1 MPARVS
7 NVSWLSMAGPTTAAP
22 CRLSAELDWV
32 GARLWRALG
41 KREKA
46 MFRSL
51 NTFIRNSRGAFAMQF
66 ALLAVPL
73 TVCTG
78 LAVDGGRAFL
88 ARFELAS
95 ALDAAALAVGSTLQQ
110 GTDLNA
116 VAAKFVEKNFR
127 TEHSDPIVLT
137 LTTVDDTI
145 VLRGTVKIN
154 TFFMPIVGQPT
165 VTINAESEVRRGG
178 SNVEVALALDI
189 TGSMNATRLAG
200 LKSAANVL
208 ISEVVNDVQTPF
220 FSRVAIVPWSQAI
233 NLDLPGG
240 NATGLVPAAALDQLR
255 GPLIGPRNVSD
266 AVWRVTGTPNISV
279 AEAGWRTTA
288 GARSIS
294 SSGNSGVDWRWGA
307 SVNISSLA
315 KVTVGTGSSQTNRI
329 RVTTSSDHGYSNGQ
343 FVRITGAGGSYTA
356 LNNRVFRVGYNTSSP
371 DSNTVRTYY
380 LREADDSAWV
390 PQPSGSTSSSAASQR
405 CYDSACNIGVKT
417 TAAFTGLAAGDFVNI
432 TGTSGFNAINNSNT
446 TTWQVAE
453 VVSGVNAFT
462 ISNWNGPSQGSMSA
476 GGGTVSECLVSDCR
490 YRVTTGTLAVPV
502 NHGFTT
508 TDNVAIWNMTESG
521 SGTSAMNAINTSWKV
536 SSPSGSVFY
545 LPGNGKNYRDWASGG
560 MTAECQLATCNARV
574 TVVDSGLNVGDTLEL
589 AGVSGLTG
597 LNNNTSKPL
606 WRIVDRDVNVLTL
619 RDTGPS
625 LGNMTNDYT
634 TGGTSQCLAYGCAR
648 FAYTL
653 SGSTRVWSASPCIV
667 ERYGDDRYTDVSPET
682 ARLGINYTANGTCT
696 RTNYVTPLTANK
708 TQLTAQINA
717 LSTGGNTAGQLG
729 IAWAWY
735 LLSPNFADIWTA
747 APENVPQA
755 YGARDS
761 AKVAILMTDGEFN
774 AQTCDGLFSSS
785 DCTPDNPTTVPGPSA
800 SFRQA
805 RMFCDAMRA
814 RNIIV
819 YTVGLELNN
828 AQFSDDFLL
837 ACATSPQNAFL
848 ASNTEELE
856 QAFKDIAVSINRLR
870 LSR

>member
-1 MPARVS
+1 
-7 NVSWLSMAGPTTAAP
+7 
-22 CRLSAELDWV
+22 
-32 GARLWRALG
+32 
-41 KREKA
+41 

-51 NTFIRNSRGAFAMQF
+51 NQFIRNSRGAFAMQF

-73 TVCTG
+73 TICTG

-127 TEHSDPIVLT
+127 TEHSEPIALT

-145 VLRGTVKIN
+145 TLRGTVKIN

-208 ISEVVNDVQTPF
+208 IAEVVNDVQEPF

-233 NLDLPGG
+233 NLDLAGG
-240 NATGLVPAAALDQLR
+240 NATGFVPAAALDQLR
-255 GPLIGPRNVSD
+255 GSLIGPRNVSG
-266 AVWRVTGTPNISV
+266 AAWRVTGTPNIAV
-279 AEAGWRTTA
+279 AEAGWRTKT
-288 GARSIS
+288 GARTIAS
-294 SSGNSGVDWRWGA
+294 SSNNGVDWRWGSSVSIA
-307 SVNISSLA
+307 SFA
-315 KVTVGTGSSQTNRI
+315 KVSSSTRI
-329 RVTTSSDHGYSNGQ
+329 QVTTNNNHNYADGQ
-343 FVRITGAGGSYTA
+343 FVRITGAGGSYTG
-356 LNNRVFRVGYNTSSP
+356 LNDNIYMV
-371 DSNTVRTYY
+371 
-380 LREADDSAWV
+380 ADKANKTFNLKNVAGSAYIA
-390 PQPSGSTSSSAASQR
+390 PPTGSTSSTAASQR
-405 CYDSACNIGVKT
+405 CYDSACNIGVT
-417 TAAFTGLAAGDFVNI
+417 TTQTFTDLAAGDFVNI
-432 TGTSGFNAINNSNT
+432 TSVSGFPSSQTPTSINNTATSTWVVKAVMTATNT
-446 TTWQVAE
+446 
-453 VVSGVNAFT
+453 FT
-462 ISNWNGPSQGSMSA
+462 LANWNGPNFGAMTS

-490 YRVTTGTLAVPV
+490 YRITTASA
-502 NHGFTT
+502 HGFNT
-508 TDNVAIWNMTESG
+508 TDDVVIFNVTESG
-521 SGTSAMNAINTSWKV
+521 SGTSAINAVNTSWKV
-536 SSPSGSVFY
+536 ANPSGSVFY
-545 LPGNGKNYRDWASGG
+545 LPGNGKNYRDWSSGG
-560 MTAECQLATCNARV
+560 LTARCALSTCNARV
-574 TVVDSGLNVGDTLEL
+574 TVDNSGLNAGDNVEL
-589 AGVSGLTG
+589 LGIGGLTG
-597 LNNNTSKPL
+597 LNNTSSKPL
-606 WRIVDRDVNVLTL
+606 WRVTARNGNILTL
-619 RDTGPS
+619 GDTGPS

-648 FAYTL
+648 FGYTL
-653 SGSTRVWSASPCIV
+653 SGTTRVWPASPCVV
-667 ERYGDDRYTDVSPET
+667 ERYGNDRYTDVAPAT
-682 ARLGINYTANGTCT
+682 APLGINYTANGTCT

-708 TQLTAQINA
+708 TRLTNQINSLA
-717 LSTGGNTAGQLG
+717 VGGNTAGQLG

-735 LLSPNFADIWTA
+735 LLSPNFADVWTA
-747 APENVPQA
+747 EPENVPQA

-805 RMFCDAMRA
+805 RMICDAMRA
-814 RNIIV
+814 NNIII
-819 YTVGLELNN
+819 YTVGLELNVG
-828 AQFSDDFLL
+828 QFGDDFLL
-837 ACATSPQNAFL
+837 ACASSPQNAFL